1 MKQLSLVP
9 VSWPVFRVFASEV
22 CLELWD
28 RRPTVAV
35 EVTRFT
41 EERVSCVGEAVLVNR
56 RDQGHGSLR
65 CDS

>member
-9 VSWPVFRVFASEV
+9 VSRPVLRVLACEV

-28 RRPTVAV
+28 CRPTVAV
-35 EVTRFT
+35 EVARFT

-56 RDQGHGSLR
+56 RDQGHGSFR